1 MKAVEIILLLF
12 LMACSLSV
20 FLCRNLLVAAILFMA
35 NSLIMSIIWVILQS
49 PDLAITEAAVGAGVT
64 GILLFITLY
73 KVDGLRGKIVS
84 EDSGKRGLRAFV
96 DWVENGPD
104 WEDEAGVH
112 EGGAGGHGGENSG
125 HDGENSGHGGE
136 AGVHGRENGGHGGEA
151 DGHDGEN
158 SGHDGET
165 GGHGEADTVHASEQA
180 VKRNTKRTM
189 GRRFAE
195 FTEEH
200 ALRVFG
206 RVYRA
211 VAQIV
216 CLAGMVVLLM
226 MVTHLPAFGSADN
239 PANNEVVG
247 RYLENGLSETG
258 AVNTVAG
265 IILDYRAFDTFGES
279 VVLFLA
285 AVSVIALLRRKSESG
300 YSGREDQRGGTEH
313 EEDEERDIILEQVAR
328 LLVPFILMFGVY
340 VVLNGHLSPGGGF
353 SGGTVMGAGLILYAN
368 AFGHRRIHRFFSFKT
383 FTVMSSSA
391 LMVYALS
398 KGYSFFMGANHLESG
413 IPLGR
418 PGNIFSAGLIL
429 PLDICVGLVVAGTM
443 YCFYSLFREGEV

>member
-1 MKAVEIILLLF
+1 M
-12 LMACSLSV
+12 
-20 FLCRNLLVAAILFMA
+20 
-35 NSLIMSIIWVILQS
+35 
-49 PDLAITEAAVGAGVT
+49 
-64 GILLFITLY
+64 
-73 KVDGLRGKIVS
+73 S

-112 EGGAGGHGGENSG
+112 EGGAGGHGGE
-125 HDGENSGHGGE
+125 
-136 AGVHGRENGGHGGEA
+136 A
-151 DGHDGEN
+151 
-158 SGHDGET
+158 

-216 CLAGMVVLLM
+216 CLAGMAVLLM

-285 AVSVIALLRRKSESG
+285 AVSVIALLHRKSESG
-300 YSGREDQRGGTEH
+300 
-313 EEDEERDIILEQVAR
+313 
-328 LLVPFILMFGVY
+328 
-340 VVLNGHLSPGGGF
+340 
-353 SGGTVMGAGLILYAN
+353 
-368 AFGHRRIHRFFSFKT
+368 
-383 FTVMSSSA
+383 
-391 LMVYALS
+391 
-398 KGYSFFMGANHLESG
+398 
-413 IPLGR
+413 
-418 PGNIFSAGLIL
+418 
-429 PLDICVGLVVAGTM
+429 
-443 YCFYSLFREGEV
+443 

>member
-1 MKAVEIILLLF
+1 M
-12 LMACSLSV
+12 
-20 FLCRNLLVAAILFMA
+20 
-35 NSLIMSIIWVILQS
+35 
-49 PDLAITEAAVGAGVT
+49 
-64 GILLFITLY
+64 
-73 KVDGLRGKIVS
+73 S

-112 EGGAGGHGGENSG
+112 EGGAGGHGGE
-125 HDGENSGHGGE
+125 
-136 AGVHGRENGGHGGEA
+136 A
-151 DGHDGEN
+151 
-158 SGHDGET
+158 

-216 CLAGMVVLLM
+216 CLAGMAVLLM

-285 AVSVIALLRRKSESG
+285 AVSVIALLHRKSESG
-300 YSGREDQRGGTEH
+300 YSGREDQRGERSMKRMRKEISYWNRWPGCWFPLFLCLASMWCSTAICPPEAGSQ
-313 EEDEERDIILEQVAR
+313 EER
-328 LLVPFILMFGVY
+328 
-340 VVLNGHLSPGGGF
+340 
-353 SGGTVMGAGLILYAN
+353 
-368 AFGHRRIHRFFSFKT
+368 
-383 FTVMSSSA
+383 
-391 LMVYALS
+391 
-398 KGYSFFMGANHLESG
+398 
-413 IPLGR
+413 
-418 PGNIFSAGLIL
+418 
-429 PLDICVGLVVAGTM
+429 
-443 YCFYSLFREGEV
+443 

>member
-1 MKAVEIILLLF
+1 M
-12 LMACSLSV
+12 
-20 FLCRNLLVAAILFMA
+20 
-35 NSLIMSIIWVILQS
+35 
-49 PDLAITEAAVGAGVT
+49 
-64 GILLFITLY
+64 
-73 KVDGLRGKIVS
+73 S

-104 WEDEAGVH
+104 WDDEAGVH
-112 EGGAGGHGGENSG
+112 EGGAGGHGGEN
-125 HDGENSGHGGE
+125 
-136 AGVHGRENGGHGGEA
+136 GGHGGEN
-151 DGHDGEN
+151 G
-158 SGHDGET
+158 GHDGET
-165 GGHGEADTVHASEQA
+165 GVHGAADTVYGAADTVHASGQA

-216 CLAGMVVLLM
+216 CLAGMAVLLM

-285 AVSVIALLRRKSESG
+285 AVSIIALLRLKTESG
-300 YSGREDQRGGTEH
+300 YSGKEDRSGGTEH

>member
-1 MKAVEIILLLF
+1 M
-12 LMACSLSV
+12 
-20 FLCRNLLVAAILFMA
+20 
-35 NSLIMSIIWVILQS
+35 
-49 PDLAITEAAVGAGVT
+49 
-64 GILLFITLY
+64 
-73 KVDGLRGKIVS
+73 S
-84 EDSGKRGLRAFV
+84 EDSGKRGLRAFM

-112 EGGAGGHGGENSG
+112 EGGAGGHG
-125 HDGENSGHGGE
+125 
-136 AGVHGRENGGHGGEA
+136 
-151 DGHDGEN
+151 
-158 SGHDGET
+158 
-165 GGHGEADTVHASEQA
+165 EADTVHASDQA

-216 CLAGMVVLLM
+216 CLAGMAVLLM

-353 SGGTVMGAGLILYAN
+353 SGGTVMG
-368 AFGHRRIHRFFSFKT
+368 
-383 FTVMSSSA
+383 
-391 LMVYALS
+391 
-398 KGYSFFMGANHLESG
+398 
-413 IPLGR
+413 GR
-418 PGNIFSAGLIL
+418 P
-429 PLDICVGLVVAGTM
+429 DTICQCIWAPADSPFFQL
-443 YCFYSLFREGEV
+443 